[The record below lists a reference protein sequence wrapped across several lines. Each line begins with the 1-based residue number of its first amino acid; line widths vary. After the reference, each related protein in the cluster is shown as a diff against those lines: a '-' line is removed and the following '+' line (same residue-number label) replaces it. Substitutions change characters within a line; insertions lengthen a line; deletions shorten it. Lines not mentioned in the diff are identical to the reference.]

1 MTLRDL
7 SAKDVIQL
15 KTGENLGRIDDVVF
29 DEHGGRLQS
38 VILRGREHP
47 HHRHRRHHGRCRTAA
62 RHAPPLMSANCI
74 FCVKFRKNRLYFLGY
89 YAIIKIQQA
98 ESEESAMQTTRKLA
112 VLTVLAA
119 VLIAAGAL
127 FLIAPVWQ
135 PQRPAAAYVPAAVH
149 TAAPEAPTLID
160 INTATA
166 EELTALPGLGPR
178 KAAAL
183 VAYREAHGPFATL
196 ADAAAVKGIS
206 LRMTESWAGL
216 AAANH

>member
-1 MTLRDL
+1 
-7 SAKDVIQL
+7 
-15 KTGENLGRIDDVVF
+15 
-29 DEHGGRLQS
+29 
-38 VILRGREHP
+38 
-47 HHRHRRHHGRCRTAA
+47 
-62 RHAPPLMSANCI
+62 
-74 FCVKFRKNRLYFLGY
+74 
-89 YAIIKIQQA
+89 
-98 ESEESAMQTTRKLA
+98 MQTTRRLA

-135 PQRPAAAYVPAAVH
+135 PQRPAAAYAPAAVH

-206 LRMTESWAGL
+206 LRMAESWAGL

>member
-1 MTLRDL
+1 MLCYFVLIDIADL
-7 SAKDVIQL
+7 S
-15 KTGENLGRIDDVVF
+15 E
-29 DEHGGRLQS
+29 S
-38 VILRGREHP
+38 VQFSHP
-47 HHRHRRHHGRCRTAA
+47 HQEHSEAA
-62 RHAPPLMSANCI
+62 L
-74 FCVKFRKNRLYFLGY
+74 V
-89 YAIIKIQQA
+89 
-98 ESEESAMQTTRKLA
+98 
-112 VLTVLAA
+112 
-119 VLIAAGAL
+119 AL

-135 PQRPAAAYVPAAVH
+135 SQRPAAAYVPAAVH

-183 VAYREAHGPFATL
+183 VAYREEHGPFATL

>member
-1 MTLRDL
+1 
-7 SAKDVIQL
+7 
-15 KTGENLGRIDDVVF
+15 
-29 DEHGGRLQS
+29 
-38 VILRGREHP
+38 
-47 HHRHRRHHGRCRTAA
+47 
-62 RHAPPLMSANCI
+62 
-74 FCVKFRKNRLYFLGY
+74 
-89 YAIIKIQQA
+89 
-98 ESEESAMQTTRKLA
+98 MQTTRRLA

-135 PQRPAAAYVPAAVH
+135 PAAVH

>member
-1 MTLRDL
+1 
-7 SAKDVIQL
+7 
-15 KTGENLGRIDDVVF
+15 
-29 DEHGGRLQS
+29 
-38 VILRGREHP
+38 
-47 HHRHRRHHGRCRTAA
+47 
-62 RHAPPLMSANCI
+62 
-74 FCVKFRKNRLYFLGY
+74 
-89 YAIIKIQQA
+89 
-98 ESEESAMQTTRKLA
+98 MQTTRRLA

-160 INTATA
+160 INMATA

-183 VAYREAHGPFATL
+183 RSLPRGARPVCHAGGRRCGQGHIPAHDRKLGGPGRCQSLGGDTL
-196 ADAAAVKGIS
+196 GKK
-206 LRMTESWAGL
+206 AGKHL
-216 AAANH
+216 HQP

>member
-1 MTLRDL
+1 
-7 SAKDVIQL
+7 
-15 KTGENLGRIDDVVF
+15 
-29 DEHGGRLQS
+29 
-38 VILRGREHP
+38 
-47 HHRHRRHHGRCRTAA
+47 
-62 RHAPPLMSANCI
+62 
-74 FCVKFRKNRLYFLGY
+74 
-89 YAIIKIQQA
+89 
-98 ESEESAMQTTRKLA
+98 MQTTRRLA

-135 PQRPAAAYVPAAVH
+135 PQRPAAAYVPAA
-149 TAAPEAPTLID
+149 
-160 INTATA
+160 ATA

-183 VAYREAHGPFATL
+183 VAYREEHGPFATL

>member
-1 MTLRDL
+1 MSRRRYTL
-7 SAKDVIQL
+7 
-15 KTGENLGRIDDVVF
+15 
-29 DEHGGRLQS
+29 
-38 VILRGREHP
+38 
-47 HHRHRRHHGRCRTAA
+47 
-62 RHAPPLMSANCI
+62 
-74 FCVKFRKNRLYFLGY
+74 
-89 YAIIKIQQA
+89 
-98 ESEESAMQTTRKLA
+98 
-112 VLTVLAA
+112 
-119 VLIAAGAL
+119 
-127 FLIAPVWQ
+127 
-135 PQRPAAAYVPAAVH
+135 PQ
-149 TAAPEAPTLID
+149 PEAPTLID

>member
-1 MTLRDL
+1 
-7 SAKDVIQL
+7 
-15 KTGENLGRIDDVVF
+15 
-29 DEHGGRLQS
+29 
-38 VILRGREHP
+38 
-47 HHRHRRHHGRCRTAA
+47 
-62 RHAPPLMSANCI
+62 
-74 FCVKFRKNRLYFLGY
+74 
-89 YAIIKIQQA
+89 
-98 ESEESAMQTTRKLA
+98 MQTTRRLA

-160 INTATA
+160 ITA

-196 ADAAAVKGIS
+196 TDAAAVKGIS

-216 AAANH
+216 AAVNH

>member
-1 MTLRDL
+1 
-7 SAKDVIQL
+7 
-15 KTGENLGRIDDVVF
+15 
-29 DEHGGRLQS
+29 
-38 VILRGREHP
+38 
-47 HHRHRRHHGRCRTAA
+47 
-62 RHAPPLMSANCI
+62 
-74 FCVKFRKNRLYFLGY
+74 
-89 YAIIKIQQA
+89 
-98 ESEESAMQTTRKLA
+98 MQTTRRLA

-135 PQRPAAAYVPAAVH
+135 PQRPAAAYVPA
-149 TAAPEAPTLID
+149 EAPTLID

-183 VAYREAHGPFATL
+183 VAYREEHGPFATL